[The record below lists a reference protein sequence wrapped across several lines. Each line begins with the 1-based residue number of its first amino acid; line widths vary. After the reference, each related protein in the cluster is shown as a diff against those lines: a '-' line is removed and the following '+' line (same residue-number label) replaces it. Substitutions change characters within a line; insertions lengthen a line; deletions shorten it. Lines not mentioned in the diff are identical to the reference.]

1 MMVVGIGT
9 DIVRI
14 DRIERSLSKLGIRFA
29 ERVLT
34 EQEQVLFQQASK
46 PATFLAKRFAV
57 KEAASKALG
66 TGIADGVSFQHIFLE
81 HDFRGAPVLRLSAR
95 ALEIASERGA
105 SDFHVSLSDEKD
117 YVVAFVVLSS
127 RS

>member
-1 MMVVGIGT
+1 MVVGIGT

-14 DRIERSLSKLGIRFA
+14 DRIQRSLDKLGDRFA

-34 EQEQVLFQQASK
+34 PDELEQFQRASK

-66 TGIADGVSFQHIFLE
+66 TGIGNGVSFQHIFVE
-81 HDFRGAPVLRLSAR
+81 HDPLGAPLLRLRER
-95 ALEIASERGA
+95 ALAIASERGA
-105 SDFHVSLSDEKD
+105 SDFLVTLSDEKD
-117 YVVAFVVLSS
+117 YVVAFVVLSA
-127 RS
+127 RA

>member
-1 MMVVGIGT
+1 MVVGIGT

-14 DRIERSLSKLGIRFA
+14 DRIERSLQKFGTGFA

-34 EQEQVLFQQASK
+34 PAELEEFNKANK

-66 TGIADGVSFQHIFLE
+66 TGIGDGVSFQHIYVE
-81 HDFRGAPVLRLSAR
+81 HDALGAPLLRLCERAKEIAAGRGATDYLVT
-95 ALEIASERGA
+95 
-105 SDFHVSLSDEKD
+105 LSDEKD
-117 YVVAFVVLSS
+117 YVVAFVVLST
-127 RS
+127 RC